1 MGNAIKSNFV
11 QLFRFGAFSLPS
23 LFVLP
28 YYPYFPFHQY
38 TFDSFTGD
46 WRIHIEGKDY
56 SCRHKLRIVGNR
68 KLLKP
73 QSGSMCLLNKLRL
86 PLLT

>member
-1 MGNAIKSNFV
+1 MRK
-11 QLFRFGAFSLPS
+11 
-23 LFVLP
+23 
-28 YYPYFPFHQY
+28 YPVC
-38 TFDSFTGD
+38 
-46 WRIHIEGKDY
+46 RIDRYPGEGKDY

-73 QSGSMCLLNKLRL
+73 QSGSMCLLKKLRL